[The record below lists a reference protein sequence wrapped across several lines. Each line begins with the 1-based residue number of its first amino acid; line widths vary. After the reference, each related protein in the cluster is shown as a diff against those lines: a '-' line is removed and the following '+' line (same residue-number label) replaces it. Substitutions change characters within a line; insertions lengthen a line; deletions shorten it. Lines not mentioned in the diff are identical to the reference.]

1 MADPTM
7 QTFCCHPG
15 NGTDVGITIMR
26 TLNTKAY
33 NIVCIISSTLGLLGG
48 LYQILPRM
56 QYAKNHRWLSFS
68 AARGR
73 KLIVWLALADLFA
86 STGVLLRSIIW
97 LKFSNIMPVKGDNP
111 GVIFC
116 VLSSALVQ
124 YFYTATWI
132 WTFCYA
138 LDMQFVLKEKE
149 FNSKYYHIVAWMTP
163 FFTTSIG
170 LSILYI
176 PDADCHVS
184 KSLLTVITRILPNY
198 VVTYVPIALVMVFNP
213 NLYKQSTK
221 DMERII
227 TGVSGQFTNREREL
241 VEAVKMKFFLI
252 NLVFYICWIPNL
264 VNGIL
269 LWVLWF
275 DVPLNFISIVWYSM
289 AFLNPLQAFF
299 NCLVYR
305 RWNRNSEK
313 IIIPWQKRQ
322 VAQETNYIMNSHGDI
337 FLQRE
342 EILPLLRNASAA
354 SINQVT

>member
-1 MADPTM
+1 
-7 QTFCCHPG
+7 
-15 NGTDVGITIMR
+15 
-26 TLNTKAY
+26 
-33 NIVCIISSTLGLLGG
+33 
-48 LYQILPRM
+48 
-56 QYAKNHRWLSFS
+56 
-68 AARGR
+68 
-73 KLIVWLALADLFA
+73 
-86 STGVLLRSIIW
+86 
-97 LKFSNIMPVKGDNP
+97 MPVKGDNP